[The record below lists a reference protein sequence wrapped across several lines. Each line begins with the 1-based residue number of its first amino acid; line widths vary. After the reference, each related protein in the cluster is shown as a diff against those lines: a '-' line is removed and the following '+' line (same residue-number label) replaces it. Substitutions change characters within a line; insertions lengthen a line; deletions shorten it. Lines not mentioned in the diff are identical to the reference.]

1 MLTPFDLAYRSIS
14 QPSPPKPAREASE
27 NAEAAELTRVDVER
41 ILHHQRK
48 AEPEELQAIID
59 NGQHFHLTD
68 SERSELSVQLTV
80 AMAALRARAQG
91 RVDDHGSLM
100 LQKLG
105 YAVTPWGLLANR
117 LFFEQTFKA
126 ATAAIQGCNRHHT
139 PKCHCWRDARE
150 TLWNIQNHFGARS
163 PEAHVA
169 GRIWESLEELE
180 VAARPEPT
188 LPTSLPTRT
197 LPWSRNSHVDQ

>member
-27 NAEAAELTRVDVER
+27 NAEAAELTRADVER

-48 AEPEELQAIID
+48 ATPEELQTIIN
-59 NGQHFHLTD
+59 NGKRFRLTD

-126 ATAAIQGCNRHHT
+126 ATAAIQRCNRHHA
-139 PKCHCWRDARE
+139 PRCACWRDARE
-150 TLWNIQNHFGARS
+150 TLWQIQNHYGIKS

-169 GRIWESLEELE
+169 TRMYESLEELE
-180 VAARPEPT
+180 VAARSEPA

-197 LPWSRNSHVDQ
+197 LPWSVNSPADQ

>member
-14 QPSPPKPAREASE
+14 QPSPPKPVREVSAQ
-27 NAEAAELTRVDVER
+27 AEAAELTRADVER

-48 AEPEELQAIID
+48 ATPAELQAIID

-68 SERSELSVQLTV
+68 WERNELGVLLTV

-91 RVDDHGSLM
+91 RVDDHGQRFLHT
-100 LQKLG
+100 LG
-105 YAVTPWGLLANR
+105 YTETPWGLLANR
-117 LFFEQTFKA
+117 EFFERTFKA
-126 ATAAIQGCNRHHT
+126 ATAAIQRCSRHHA
-139 PKCHCWRDARE
+139 PKCQCWQDARE
-150 TLWNIQNHFGARS
+150 TLWQIQNYYGAKS

-169 GRIWESLEELE
+169 ARIWESLEELE
-180 VAARPEPT
+180 VAARPERT

-197 LPWSRNSHVDQ
+197 LPWSRNGHVDQ